1 MNFKN
6 VIIFNYNRKLLHLG
20 MARYKS
26 LKEQLSVV
34 EEALAPY
41 QTFFESPVNR
51 LKVIKGGL
59 SSKSLKDLLV
69 LSGSTRYDMAK
80 NLDLTEPT
88 LRKHLGNSKHLSTSL
103 SEHVLFLLEL
113 YDKGIDTFGSV
124 EEFNKWL
131 PQHNIG
137 IDAKPADLLDS
148 ITGINIVV
156 NELNRIDHG
165 ILA

>member
-1 MNFKN
+1 MKS
-6 VIIFNYNRKLLHLG
+6 
-20 MARYKS
+20 YKVYDDHS
-26 LKEQLSVV
+26 NPSTVADMLV
-34 EEALAPY
+34 PY
-41 QTFFESPVNR
+41 QTYFDSPVNR
-51 LKVIKGGL
+51 LQVIKGGL
-59 SSKSLKDLLV
+59 SSKSLDDLLQI
-69 LSGSTRYDMAK
+69 SGSTRSDMAK

-88 LRKHLGNSKHLSTSL
+88 LRKHLGNSKELSTSL

-124 EEFNKWL
+124 DEFKNWL

-137 IDAKPADLLDS
+137 IDAKPNDLLDS
-148 ITGINIVV
+148 ITGINIVM

>member
-1 MNFKN
+1 MKTYE
-6 VIIFNYNRKLLHLG
+6 I
-20 MARYKS
+20 
-26 LKEQLSVV
+26 KEEINSVV
-34 EEALAPY
+34 NEALAPY
-41 QTFFESPVNR
+41 QTYFESPVNR
-51 LKVIKGGL
+51 LLVIKGGL
-59 SSKSLKDLLV
+59 SSSSIRDLLTI
-69 LSGSTRYDMAK
+69 SGSTRLDIAK

-88 LRKHLGNSKHLSTSL
+88 LRKHIATEKELSTSL

-124 EEFNKWL
+124 NEFKNWL

-137 IDAKPADLLDS
+137 IDAKPNDLLDS
-148 ITGINIVV
+148 ITGINMVM

>member
-1 MNFKN
+1 MKAYEKN
-6 VIIFNYNRKLLHLG
+6 KEEE
-20 MARYKS
+20 S
-26 LKEQLSVV
+26 LAQEVLES
-34 EEALAPY
+34 Y
-41 QTFFESPVNR
+41 QTYFESPVNR
-51 LKVIKGGL
+51 LSVIKGGL
-59 SSKSLKDLLV
+59 SSKSLYDLLQI
-69 LSGSTRYDMAK
+69 SGSTRFDMAK

-88 LRKHLGNSKHLSTSL
+88 LRKHLSASKELSTSL

-124 EEFNKWL
+124 DEFKNWL

-137 IDAKPADLLDS
+137 IDAKPNDLLDS
-148 ITGINIVV
+148 ITGIGIVM